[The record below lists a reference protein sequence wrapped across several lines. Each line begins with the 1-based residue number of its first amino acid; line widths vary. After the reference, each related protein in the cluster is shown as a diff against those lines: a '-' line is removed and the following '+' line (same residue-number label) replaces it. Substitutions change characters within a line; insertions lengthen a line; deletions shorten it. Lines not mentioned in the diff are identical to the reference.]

1 MRKALGAARKQT
13 GRLDA
18 RKIAGMVRGGWL
30 PVCQAVPPQIHNLV
44 VWQAVRRN
52 NQIAGLCSVGDADQG

>member
-30 PVCQAVPPQIHNLV
+30 PVC
-44 VWQAVRRN
+44 
-52 NQIAGLCSVGDADQG
+52 